1 MDAITEEIKQLQSK
15 IFELDKIRIQIEI
28 NETNSKKG
36 TFEYYFTQLFD
47 FIQMKKEREIDRN
60 NYDKDGNPNPNAKTG
75 VDALPYANSS
85 GESARARKAIK
96 ENGELV
102 PALESIYNSLDIIN
116 NRLLKLENY
125 KKWDTASG

>member
-28 NETNSKKG
+28 NETNSKKS